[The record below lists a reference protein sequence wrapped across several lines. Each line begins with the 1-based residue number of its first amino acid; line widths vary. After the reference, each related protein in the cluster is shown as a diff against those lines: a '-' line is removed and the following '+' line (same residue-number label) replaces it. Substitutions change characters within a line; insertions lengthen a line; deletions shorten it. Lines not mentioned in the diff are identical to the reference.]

1 MGKTTFKEAL
11 RVVALG
17 FIGAL
22 CISMLGLS
30 MVFYRDTLMP
40 WWVPVGTGLAVG
52 LLSGI
57 PLHDKW
63 SRLTATS
70 SRWLNY
76 LCHVAVATS
85 VWIFAVIGGN
95 YLFADATTAHQ
106 ERVVVEDKTRETHH
120 KTRRVSR
127 RVYTQGAPYYVYVLT
142 VRFDDGRTKDMT
154 VKQKKY
160 SRTHIGDTLTVHM
173 QQGLFGYPVMK

>member
-142 VRFDDGRTKDMT
+142 VRFYDGRTKDMT